1 MPKKTVSYFFIIL
14 FTLFLA
20 APTVIS
26 VIQKS
31 FDTSVFY
38 SITEEE
44 NKVNETLKV
53 FEVKL
58 IEHERFGLCVF
69 DLEKEKSY
77 NSYIKN
83 YISNDMECFS
93 PPPELS

>member
-1 MPKKTVSYFFIIL
+1 MQKKTVSYFFLIF
-14 FTLFLA
+14 FTLFIT

-26 VIQKS
+26 VIEKS
-31 FDTSVFY
+31 CDTSIFY
-38 SITEEE
+38 SVNEEE
-44 NKVNETLKV
+44 NKVNETLKT

-58 IEHERFGLCVF
+58 NDHEKYGISIF
-69 DLEKEKSY
+69 DLEIEKSY

-83 YISNDMECFS
+83 YTPQDLECLS